1 MADPEGLSTISGEMP
16 AVPRYTVERARFP
29 LVLKLFGV
37 TALLIAAVV
46 GIAVAITIQR
56 ASTVAR
62 ETVNKSIA
70 GAARLFDDLEK
81 GELLRLT
88 SPVQL
93 LGNDSRREPRNAGAQ
108 SPRERR
114 PTSPW
119 YISSSAPTQHR
130 TRRHPHQ
137 CHHPRH
143 PAHQRHHPHTP
154 RQA

>member
-1 MADPEGLSTISGEMP
+1 MAEAEAAERTTSGELP
-16 AVPRYTVERARFP
+16 AVPVYTVERARVP

-81 GELLRLT
+81 
-88 SPVQL
+88 
-93 LGNDSRREPRNAGAQ
+93 
-108 SPRERR
+108 
-114 PTSPW
+114 
-119 YISSSAPTQHR
+119 
-130 TRRHPHQ
+130 
-137 CHHPRH
+137 
-143 PAHQRHHPHTP
+143 
-154 RQA
+154 